1 MRRILGFKDK
11 PRTELSDDAQS
22 FLKVKYLQILG
33 RHVWTFQVMARLNRC
48 HGAKKKICVTTLE
61 VRVMGLF
68 MKAPAAI
75 KFQYGF
81 QMLKIKG
88 QVLTQAQ

>member
-1 MRRILGFKDK
+1 MTK
-11 PRTELSDDAQS
+11 
-22 FLKVKYLQILG
+22 
-33 RHVWTFQVMARLNRC
+33 LNRC

-88 QVLTQAQ
+88 QVLTQAQVRFWHLKKSLLTGRGCFGVIDCRGLGKQQ